1 MRITFKVAFV
11 CGIHR
16 LKYAYTVYLFA
27 QSNLLRVLN
36 IT

>member
-1 MRITFKVAFV
+1 MKSSFKVAFV
-11 CGIHR
+11 CGIPR
-16 LKYAYTVYLFA
+16 LKYAYDVYLFA